1 MHALAVCYCRTN
13 DEIAG
18 EPAGK
23 GKGGS
28 VLYSL
33 DCAAE
38 LLTAVLTEDR
48 ISLEKAKSLAFAA
61 RQKIVS
67 RLE

>member
-1 MHALAVCYCRTN
+1 
-13 DEIAG
+13 
-18 EPAGK
+18 
-23 GKGGS
+23 
-28 VLYSL
+28 LYSL